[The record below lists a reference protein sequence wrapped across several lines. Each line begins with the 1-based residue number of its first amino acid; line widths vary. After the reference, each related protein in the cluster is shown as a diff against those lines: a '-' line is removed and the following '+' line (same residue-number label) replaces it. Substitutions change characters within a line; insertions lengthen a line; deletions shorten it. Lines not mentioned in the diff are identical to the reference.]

1 MPGTARRGLLAAL
14 LLVAAA
20 PAAAEWLKLDE
31 HAGAFLYY
39 DPETVAKE
47 GVIRRLFTLQ
57 DRKSPDNGVLSRR
70 AQWEFNCKES
80 EVRLLAFRSYAD
92 QMGIG
97 KVLTRTDNPGPWEP
111 VVPRTTHETLLRLA
125 CAR

>member
-1 MPGTARRGLLAAL
+1 MRRAQRGLVAAL
-14 LLVAAA
+14 LLLAAT
-20 PAAAEWLKLDE
+20 PAAAEWLKLE
-31 HAGAFLYY
+31 ERAGGFLYY

-57 DRKSPDNGVLSRR
+57 DRKTPEDNGVLSRR

-80 EVRLLAFRSYAD
+80 QVRLLAFRSYAD

-97 KVLTRTDNPGPWEP
+97 KVIVRDNVPGPWEP
-111 VVPRTTHETLLRLA
+111 VVPKTTHETLLRLT